1 MNIMGVHA
9 RVIQAMSFAGV
20 IAPFLKVVSGICQ
33 NYYINTDPLF
43 SFAHLLSASRFV
55 CQLQAGRLSKKK
67 ERKKVLLRHR
77 PHSLEGFINS
87 PPALRQALKTHR
99 CKSHFE
105 PN

>member
-55 CQLQAGRLSKKK
+55 CQLQTERLSEKG
-67 ERKKVLLRHR
+67 
-77 PHSLEGFINS
+77 PSPSLAPQSGTAS
-87 PPALRQALKTHR
+87 PVTFVP
-99 CKSHFE
+99 
-105 PN
+105 

>member
-55 CQLQAGRLSKKK
+55 CQLQTERLPDESPTQSLA
-67 ERKKVLLRHR
+67 RKVRN
-77 PHSLEGFINS
+77 SLPFDIRSINS
-87 PPALRQALKTHR
+87 TPAFR
-99 CKSHFE
+99 
-105 PN
+105 